1 MHGRLNG
8 RIFAAELETTLYN
21 HLSRARRL
29 FRERRYMNTQN
40 YIVAFHIGR
49 GGRFHNQGHKSFM
62 PHIKQLSD
70 CFSENSIIFKEDEE
84 GNPLPDEQWQL
95 IDGGGNVILEGRDN
109 IESTTGI
116 LDWDGEYD
124 TDIVQY
130 LSESDDNEIDIIYQA
145 YLDDEY
151 MDDELKDY
159 VCTQKGLHRIHEV
172 KFYKCNAEI
181 QCQDCTI
188 SYSWDGEDDVTEEEA
203 AEWMKAQDIDPF
215 SIKEHADSFESHFYN
230 D

>member
-1 MHGRLNG
+1 
-8 RIFAAELETTLYN
+8 
-21 HLSRARRL
+21 
-29 FRERRYMNTQN
+29 MNAST

-49 GGRFHNQGHKSFM
+49 GGRFHNPGHKSFM

-70 CFSENSIIFKEDEE
+70 CFSESCIISQEDEE

-95 IDGGGNVILEGRDN
+95 IDGGGNVILEGRAN

-116 LDWDGEYD
+116 LDWDGAYD

-130 LSESDDNEIDIIYQA
+130 LSDCDDNEIDMIYQA

-159 VCTQKGLHRIHEV
+159 VCTEKGLHRIHRIEFFDTHAHV
-172 KFYKCNAEI
+172 E
-181 QCQDCTI
+181 CQDGMI
-188 SYSWDGEDDVTEEEA
+188 QYDWDGRHDVDEDEA
-203 AEWMKAQDIDPF
+203 AEWMEAHDIDPL
-215 SIKEHADSFESHFYN
+215 SIKEHADEFEDNYYTM
-230 D
+230 

>member
-1 MHGRLNG
+1 
-8 RIFAAELETTLYN
+8 
-21 HLSRARRL
+21 
-29 FRERRYMNTQN
+29 MNAST

-70 CFSENSIIFKEDEE
+70 CFSESSIIFQEDEE

-95 IDGGGNVILEGRDN
+95 IDGGGNVILEGRAN

-130 LSESDDNEIDIIYQA
+130 LSECDDNEIDMIYQS

-159 VCTQKGLHRIHEV
+159 VCTQKGLHRIHRIEFREDFAII
-172 KFYKCNAEI
+172 K
-181 QCQDCTI
+181 CQDGELH
-188 SYSWDGEDDVTEEEA
+188 YDWDRIHDVTEDEA
-203 AEWMKAQDIDPF
+203 AEWMEAHDFDPL
-215 SIKEHADSFESHFYN
+215 SIKERADEFEDNFYTM
-230 D
+230 

>member
-1 MHGRLNG
+1 
-8 RIFAAELETTLYN
+8 
-21 HLSRARRL
+21 
-29 FRERRYMNTQN
+29 MNAST

-49 GGRFHNQGHKSFM
+49 GGRFHNPGHKSFM

-70 CFSENSIIFKEDEE
+70 CFSESSIIFQEDEE

-95 IDGGGNVILEGRDN
+95 IDGGGNVILEGRAN

-116 LDWDGEYD
+116 LDWDGAYD

-130 LSESDDNEIDIIYQA
+130 LSECDDNEIDMIYQA

-159 VCTQKGLHRIHEV
+159 VCTKKGLHRIHRIEFFDTHAHV
-172 KFYKCNAEI
+172 E
-181 QCQDCTI
+181 CQDGMI
-188 SYSWDGEDDVTEEEA
+188 QYDWDGRHDVDEDEA
-203 AEWMKAQDIDPF
+203 AEWMEAHDIDPL
-215 SIKEHADSFESHFYN
+215 SIKEHADEFEDNYYTV
-230 D
+230 